1 MNATNHTTE
10 FTRHV
15 PWRIWENPIFLRY
28 CRSRLRLRGLGI
40 ALLITLLIAA
50 FISGLVQ
57 SLGLRSN
64 ADPVSAARS
73 AIIPLF
79 VFQALILFV
88 LGTAQ
93 ASGGMITER
102 DEGVIDYQRL
112 IPMTPLSKVLGYLFG
127 LPVREY
133 AMFLCT
139 LPFTAWALWS
149 GGIECR
155 VWLPLYLIL
164 FTTTL
169 TYHFTGLVTG
179 TVVRN
184 RRWAFLISI
193 GLVFSLYTIVPQMAK
208 FGLVFFK
215 YLTITPVFEESL
227 PGLLPKDAAAALK
240 AGQQLFP
247 TVKFFDLDFPE
258 AVFTAF
264 SQGGL
269 ILVFATMLCRKWQRH
284 EAHLL
289 NKAWALGFFAW
300 VQVLLLGNALPLIE
314 TGELFPSRGF
324 ERFIPLKA
332 DWVPTH
338 GEALAMIAVYGIF
351 SLSLIFILALIIT
364 PNLDRQMRGWRK
376 ARKHGQQKIP
386 VLGDAAPATLFVAIM
401 SILAALG
408 WYAFTCELVES
419 RWYPGHRVGIE
430 MLGVYAIVMFAV
442 GLGFQTLLQWK
453 GGRSLGLAVIFIGV
467 VPIMAGS
474 IMATISDRLLH
485 ISSWVTSISP
495 FSLPVAAPVSR
506 LSINDVEKL
515 PLQAISGAFQFWLL
529 AWSVT
534 AVWLVLKARSA
545 NRDLKAR
552 VFAEGEGGAGG

>member
-1 MNATNHTTE
+1 MNAMNRAPE

-15 PWRIWENPIFLRY
+15 PWRIWGNPIFLRY
-28 CRSRLRLRGLGI
+28 CRSRLRLRGLGV
-40 ALLITLLIAA
+40 ALLITLLIAG

-57 SLGLRSN
+57 SIGIRSST
-64 ADPVSAARS
+64 DPASAARS

-79 VFQALILFV
+79 VLQSLILFV

-102 DEGVIDYQRL
+102 DERVIDYQRL
-112 IPMTPLSKVLGYLFG
+112 IPMSPLSKVLGYLFG

-133 AMFLCT
+133 AMFFCT
-139 LPFTAWALWS
+139 LPFTAWALWR
-149 GGIECR
+149 GEIECR
-155 VWLPLYLIL
+155 VWLPLYLIF

-179 TVVRN
+179 TVVHN
-184 RRWAFLISI
+184 RRWAFLIST
-193 GLVFSLYTIVPQMAK
+193 GLVFSLYTIIPQMAK

-227 PGLLPKDAAAALK
+227 PGILPKNAAAVLK

-247 TVKFFDLDFPE
+247 TVKFFDLDLPE
-258 AVFTAF
+258 TVFTAF

-269 ILVFATMLCRKWQRH
+269 ILVFAIMLCRKWQRH

-289 NKAWALGFFAW
+289 NKAWALVMFAW
-300 VQVLLLGNALPLIE
+300 VQLLLLGNALPLIE
-314 TGELFPSRGF
+314 TSELFPSRGF
-324 ERFIPLKA
+324 ERFIPLGA
-332 DWVPTH
+332 DWAPTH
-338 GEALAMIAVYGIF
+338 GEALAMIVAYGIF

-364 PNLDRQMRGWRK
+364 PNLDRQTRGWRK
-376 ARKHGQQKIP
+376 AHKHGQQKIP
-386 VLGDAAPATLFVAIM
+386 VLSDAAPATLFVAMI

-408 WYAFTCELVES
+408 WYVFTCELVES

-430 MLGVYAIVMFAV
+430 MLGIYAIVMFVV
-442 GLGFQTLLQWK
+442 GVGFQTLLQWK

-474 IMATISDRLLH
+474 IMATISDKLIH
-485 ISSWVTSISP
+485 VSSWVTSMSP
-495 FSLPVAAPVSR
+495 LSLPLAAPVSR

-515 PLQAISGAFQFWLL
+515 PLQAVSGAFHFWLL
-529 AWSVT
+529 LWSAT
-534 AVWLVLKARSA
+534 AIWLVLRACNAS
-545 NRDLKAR
+545 RDLKAR
-552 VFAEGEGGAGG
+552 VFAEDSE

>member
-1 MNATNHTTE
+1 MNANHQASE
-10 FTRHV
+10 FTRHT
-15 PWRIWENPIFLRY
+15 PWRIWKNPIFLRY

-40 ALLITLLIAA
+40 ALLITLLITA

-57 SLGLRSN
+57 SIGIRSN
-64 ADPVSAARS
+64 TDPVSTARN

-93 ASGGMITER
+93 TSGGMITER

-127 LPVREY
+127 LPIREY
-133 AMFLCT
+133 TMFLCT
-139 LPFTAWALWS
+139 LPFTAWALWV
-149 GGIECR
+149 GEIECR
-155 VWLPLYLIL
+155 IWLPLYLIFL
-164 FTTTL
+164 TTTL

-215 YLTITPVFEESL
+215 YLTITPVFQESL
-227 PGLLPKDAAAALK
+227 PGLLPKAAATALK

-247 TVKFFDLDFPE
+247 TVKFFDLDLPE

-300 VQVLLLGNALPLIE
+300 VQLLLLGNALPLIE

-324 ERFIPLKA
+324 ERFIPLKV
-332 DWVPTH
+332 DWAPTH
-338 GEALAMIAVYGIF
+338 GEALAMIGVYGIF
-351 SLSLIFILALIIT
+351 SLSLIFILAVIMT

-376 ARKHGQQKIP
+376 ARKHDQPKISI
-386 VLGDAAPATLFVAIM
+386 LGDAAPATMFVAIM

-408 WYAFTCELVES
+408 WYVFTCELIES
-419 RWYPGHRVGIE
+419 RWYPGHRVGME
-430 MLGVYAIVMFAV
+430 LLGIYTIVMFAT
-442 GLGFQTLLQWK
+442 GLGFQTLLQWR
-453 GGRSLGLAVIFIGV
+453 GGRALGLAMIFIGV

-474 IMATISDRLLH
+474 VMATISDQFLH
-485 ISSWVTSISP
+485 VSSWVTGMSP
-495 FSLPVAAPVSR
+495 LSLPISAPISL
-506 LSINDVEKL
+506 LSINDVKNL
-515 PLQAISGAFQFWLL
+515 PLQSISAAFKFWLL
-529 AWSVT
+529 VWSI
-534 AVWLVLKARSA
+534 AAIWLTFKARIASQEL
-545 NRDLKAR
+545 RAR
-552 VFAEGEGGAGG
+552 VFAEGLGETL

>member
-1 MNATNHTTE
+1 MNAMNHTPE
-10 FTRHV
+10 FTRHT

-57 SLGLRSN
+57 SIGIRSN
-64 ADPVSAARS
+64 TDPVSAARN

-127 LPVREY
+127 LPIREY
-133 AMFLCT
+133 TMFLCT
-139 LPFTAWALWS
+139 LPFTAWALWV
-149 GGIECR
+149 GEIECS
-155 VWLPLYLIL
+155 VWLPLYLIF

-193 GLVFSLYTIVPQMAK
+193 GLVFSLYTVVPQMAK

-215 YLTITPVFEESL
+215 YLTITPVFQESL
-227 PGLLPKDAAAALK
+227 PGLLPNAAAAALK

-324 ERFIPLKA
+324 ERFIPLQA
-332 DWVPTH
+332 DWAPTH

-364 PNLDRQMRGWRK
+364 PNLDRQTRGWRK
-376 ARKHGQQKIP
+376 ARKHDQQKISM
-386 VLGDAAPATLFVAIM
+386 LGDAAPATMFVAIM
-401 SILAALG
+401 SIFAALG
-408 WYAFTCELVES
+408 WHVFTCELIES
-419 RWYPGHRVGIE
+419 RWYPGHRVGME
-430 MLGVYAIVMFAV
+430 MLGIYTIVMLAT

-453 GGRSLGLAVIFIGV
+453 GGRALGLAVIFIGV
-467 VPIMAGS
+467 IPIMAGS
-474 IMATISDRLLH
+474 VMATISDKFLH
-485 ISSWVTSISP
+485 VSSWITSMSP
-495 FSLPVAAPVSR
+495 LSLPVSAPMSL

-515 PLQAISGAFQFWLL
+515 PLQSISAAFKFWLL
-529 AWSVT
+529 VWSI
-534 AVWLVLKARSA
+534 AAIWLAFKARSA
-545 NRDLKAR
+545 NHELRVR
-552 VFAEGEGGAGG
+552 VFAEGDCETL

>member
-1 MNATNHTTE
+1 MNANNQAPE
-10 FTRHV
+10 FTRYA
-15 PWRIWENPIFLRY
+15 PWRIWGNPIFLRY

-57 SLGLRSN
+57 SIGIRSD
-64 ADPVSAARS
+64 ADPISAARN
-73 AIIPLF
+73 AIIPLL

-93 ASGGMITER
+93 SSGGMITER

-127 LPVREY
+127 LPIREY

-139 LPFTAWALWS
+139 LPFTAWALWV
-149 GGIECR
+149 GKIECK
-155 VWLPLYLIL
+155 VWLPLYLIF

-193 GLVFSLYTIVPQMAK
+193 GLVFSLYTIVPQMAN

-215 YLTITPVFEESL
+215 YLTITPVFQESL
-227 PGLLPKDAAAALK
+227 PGLLPNAAAAALK
-240 AGQQLFP
+240 AGQQMFP

-300 VQVLLLGNALPLIE
+300 VQLLLLGNALPLIE

-364 PNLDRQMRGWRK
+364 PNLDRQTRGWRK
-376 ARKHGQQKIP
+376 ARKHGQLKISA
-386 VLGDAAPATLFVAIM
+386 LGDASPATMFVAIM
-401 SILAALG
+401 SIVAALG
-408 WYAFTCELVES
+408 WYIFTCELIES
-419 RWYPGHRVGIE
+419 HWFPGHRVGME
-430 MLGVYAIVMFAV
+430 LLGIYTIVMLAT
-442 GLGFQTLLQWK
+442 GLGFQNLLQWK
-453 GGRSLGLAVIFIGV
+453 GGRALGLAVIFIGV
-467 VPIMAGS
+467 VPIMTGS
-474 IMATISDRLLH
+474 IMATISDRFLH
-485 ISSWVTSISP
+485 VSSWVTGMSP
-495 FSLPVAAPVSR
+495 LSLPISAPISL
-506 LSINDVEKL
+506 LSINDVEKM
-515 PLQAISGAFQFWLL
+515 PLQAISAAFQFWLL
-529 AWSVT
+529 VWSI
-534 AVWLVLKARSA
+534 AAIWLAFKAHRA
-545 NRDLKAR
+545 NRKLRVR
-552 VFAEGEGGAGG
+552 VFAEGDDKPL

>member
-1 MNATNHTTE
+1 MNAINHTPE
-10 FTRHV
+10 FTRHAA
-15 PWRIWENPIFLRY
+15 WRIWENPIFLRY

-57 SLGLRSN
+57 SIGARSN
-64 ADPVSAARS
+64 TDPVSAARS

-93 ASGGMITER
+93 TSGGMITER

-133 AMFLCT
+133 VMFLCT
-139 LPFTAWALWS
+139 LPFTAWAIWS

-164 FTTTL
+164 LSTTL

-193 GLVFSLYTIVPQMAK
+193 GLVFSLYTIVPQMAN

-227 PGLLPKDAAAALK
+227 PGLLPKNAATALK

-284 EAHLL
+284 EARLL
-289 NKAWALGFFAW
+289 NKAWALGFYAW

-332 DWVPTH
+332 DWAPTH
-338 GEALAMIAVYGIF
+338 GEALVMITVYGIF
-351 SLSLIFILALIIT
+351 SLSLTFILALIIT
-364 PNLDRQMRGWRK
+364 PNIDRQTRGWRK
-376 ARKHGQQKIP
+376 ARKHGQEKIP
-386 VLGDAAPATLFVAIM
+386 MLGDAASATGFVAIM
-401 SILAALG
+401 SMLAAFG
-408 WYAFTCELVES
+408 WHVFTWELVES

-430 MLGVYAIVMFAV
+430 MLGIYAIVMLVV

-453 GGRSLGLAVIFIGV
+453 GGRSLGLVMIFIGV

-474 IMATISDRLLH
+474 IMGTISNDLLH
-485 ISSWVTSISP
+485 NSSWITSLSP
-495 FSLPVAAPVSR
+495 LSLPIYAPISK

-515 PLQAISGAFQFWLL
+515 PLRSITGAFQFWLVV
-529 AWSVT
+529 WSSVT
-534 AVWLVLKARSA
+534 VWLTFKAREG
-545 NRDLKAR
+545 NRELKAR
-552 VFAEGEGGAGG
+552 VFAEGDGEAKN

>member
-1 MNATNHTTE
+1 MNAINHTPE
-10 FTRHV
+10 FTRHA

-57 SLGLRSN
+57 SIGVRSN
-64 ADPVSAARS
+64 TDPVSAARS

-93 ASGGMITER
+93 TSGGMITER

-133 AMFLCT
+133 VMFLCT
-139 LPFTAWALWS
+139 LPFTAWAIWS

-164 FTTTL
+164 LSTTL

-215 YLTITPVFEESL
+215 YLTITPVFQESL
-227 PGLLPKDAAAALK
+227 PGLLPKNAAAALK

-269 ILVFATMLCRKWQRH
+269 ILVFVTMLCRKWQRH
-284 EAHLL
+284 EARLL
-289 NKAWALGFFAW
+289 NKAWALGFYAW

-332 DWVPTH
+332 DWAPTH
-338 GEALAMIAVYGIF
+338 GEALVMITVYGIF
-351 SLSLIFILALIIT
+351 SLSLTFILALIIT
-364 PNLDRQMRGWRK
+364 PNIDRQTRGWRK
-376 ARKHGQQKIP
+376 ARKHGQEKIP
-386 VLGDAAPATLFVAIM
+386 MLGDAASATGFVAIM
-401 SILAALG
+401 SMLAAFG
-408 WYAFTCELVES
+408 WHVFTWELVES

-430 MLGVYAIVMFAV
+430 MLGIYAIVMLVV

-453 GGRSLGLAVIFIGV
+453 GGRSLGLVMIFIGV

-474 IMATISDRLLH
+474 IMGTISNDLLH
-485 ISSWVTSISP
+485 NSSWITSLSP
-495 FSLPVAAPVSR
+495 LSLPIYAPISK

-515 PLQAISGAFQFWLL
+515 PLRSITGAFQFWLVV
-529 AWSVT
+529 WSSVT
-534 AVWLVLKARSA
+534 VWLTFKAREG
-545 NRDLKAR
+545 NRELKAR
-552 VFAEGEGGAGG
+552 VFAEGDGEAKN

>member
-1 MNATNHTTE
+1 MNAINHTPE
-10 FTRHV
+10 FTRHAA
-15 PWRIWENPIFLRY
+15 WRIWENPIFLRY

-57 SLGLRSN
+57 SIGIRSN
-64 ADPVSAARS
+64 TDPVSAARS

-93 ASGGMITER
+93 TSGGMITER

-139 LPFTAWALWS
+139 LPFTAWAMWS

-164 FTTTL
+164 LTTTL

-193 GLVFSLYTIVPQMAK
+193 GLVFSLYTIVPQMAN

-227 PGLLPKDAAAALK
+227 PGLLPKNAAAALK

-258 AVFTAF
+258 AIFTAF

-289 NKAWALGFFAW
+289 NKAWALGFYAW

-332 DWVPTH
+332 DWAPTH
-338 GEALAMIAVYGIF
+338 GEALVMISVYGIF
-351 SLSLIFILALIIT
+351 SLSLTFILALIIT
-364 PNLDRQMRGWRK
+364 PNIDRQTRGWRK
-376 ARKHGQQKIP
+376 ARKHGQEKIP
-386 VLGDAAPATLFVAIM
+386 MLGDAASATGFVAIM
-401 SILAALG
+401 SMLAAFG
-408 WYAFTCELVES
+408 WHVFTCELVES

-430 MLGVYAIVMFAV
+430 MLGIYAIVMLVV

-453 GGRSLGLAVIFIGV
+453 GGRSLGLAMIFIGV

-474 IMATISDRLLH
+474 IMGTISNDLLH
-485 ISSWVTSISP
+485 NSSWITSLSP
-495 FSLPVAAPVSR
+495 LSLPIYAPISK

-515 PLQAISGAFQFWLL
+515 PLRSITGAFHFWLVV
-529 AWSVT
+529 WSSVT
-534 AVWLVLKARSA
+534 VWLTFKARA
-545 NRDLKAR
+545 GNRELKAR
-552 VFAEGEGGAGG
+552 VFAEGDSGALG

>member
-1 MNATNHTTE
+1 MNAINHTPE
-10 FTRHV
+10 FTRHAA
-15 PWRIWENPIFLRY
+15 WRIWENPIFLRY

-57 SLGLRSN
+57 SIGIRSN
-64 ADPVSAARS
+64 TDPVSAARS

-93 ASGGMITER
+93 TSGGMITER

-133 AMFLCT
+133 VMFLCT
-139 LPFTAWALWS
+139 LPFTAWAMWS

-164 FTTTL
+164 LSTTL

-193 GLVFSLYTIVPQMAK
+193 GLVFSLYTIVPQMAN

-227 PGLLPKDAAAALK
+227 PGLLPKNAAAALK

-289 NKAWALGFFAW
+289 NKAWALGFYAW

-332 DWVPTH
+332 DWAPTH
-338 GEALAMIAVYGIF
+338 GEALVMISVYGIF
-351 SLSLIFILALIIT
+351 SLSLTFILALIIT
-364 PNLDRQMRGWRK
+364 PNIDRQTRGWRK
-376 ARKHGQQKIP
+376 ARKHGQEKIP
-386 VLGDAAPATLFVAIM
+386 MLGDAASATGFVAIM
-401 SILAALG
+401 SMLAAFG
-408 WYAFTCELVES
+408 WHVFTCELVES

-430 MLGVYAIVMFAV
+430 MLGIYAIVMLVV

-453 GGRSLGLAVIFIGV
+453 GGRSLGLAMIFIGV

-474 IMATISDRLLH
+474 IMGTISNDLLH
-485 ISSWVTSISP
+485 NSSWITSLSP
-495 FSLPVAAPVSR
+495 LSLPIYAPISK

-515 PLQAISGAFQFWLL
+515 PLRSITGAFHFWLVV
-529 AWSVT
+529 WSSVT
-534 AVWLVLKARSA
+534 VWLTFKARA
-545 NRDLKAR
+545 GNRELKAR
-552 VFAEGEGGAGG
+552 VFAEGD

>member
-1 MNATNHTTE
+1 MNTKNQAPE
-10 FTRHV
+10 FTRHA
-15 PWRIWENPIFLRY
+15 PWRIWGNPIFLRY
-28 CRSRLRLRGLGI
+28 CRSRLRPRGLGI
-40 ALLITLLIAA
+40 ALLLTLLISG
-50 FISGLVQ
+50 FITGLVQ
-57 SLGLRSN
+57 SIGIRSD
-64 ADPVSAARS
+64 ADAVSAARS

-79 VFQALILFV
+79 VLQSIILFV
-88 LGTAQ
+88 LGAAQ
-93 ASGGMITER
+93 TSGGMITER
-102 DEGVIDYQRL
+102 DERVIDYQRL
-112 IPMTPLSKVLGYLFG
+112 IPMPPLSKVLGYLFG
-127 LPVREY
+127 LPIRETL
-133 AMFLCT
+133 MFLST

-149 GGIECR
+149 GGVECR
-155 VWLPLYLIL
+155 AWLPVYLIL
-164 FTTTL
+164 ITTEL

-193 GLVFSLYTIVPQMAK
+193 GLVFSLYTVVPQMAK

-227 PGLLPKDAAAALK
+227 PGILPSSTAAALK

-247 TVKFFDLDFPE
+247 TVKFFGLDLPE

-332 DWVPTH
+332 DWAPTH

-364 PNLDRQMRGWRK
+364 PTLDQQMRGWRK

-386 VLGDAAPATLFVAIM
+386 ALGDAAPATMFAAIM
-401 SILAALG
+401 AVIAAVG
-408 WYAFTCELVES
+408 WHIFTCELVES

-430 MLGVYAIVMFAV
+430 MLGIYAIVMVVV

-453 GGRSLGLAVIFIGV
+453 GGRALGLAVIFIGV

-474 IMATISDRLLH
+474 VMATVSDKFLH
-485 ISSWVTSISP
+485 VSSWVTSISP
-495 FSLPVAAPVSR
+495 LSLPLAAPVSR
-506 LSINDVEKL
+506 LSINDLEKL

-529 AWSVT
+529 VWSI
-534 AVWLVLKARSA
+534 AAIWLTLKALNA
-545 NRDLKAR
+545 NHELRAR
-552 VFAEGEGGAGG
+552 VFAEGDDELL

>member
-1 MNATNHTTE
+1 MNAINHTPE
-10 FTRHV
+10 FTRHAA
-15 PWRIWENPIFLRY
+15 WRIWENPIFLRY

-57 SLGLRSN
+57 SIGVRSN
-64 ADPVSAARS
+64 TDPVSAARS

-93 ASGGMITER
+93 TSGGMITER

-139 LPFTAWALWS
+139 LPFTAWAMWS

-164 FTTTL
+164 LTTTL

-193 GLVFSLYTIVPQMAK
+193 GLVFSLYTIVPQMAN

-215 YLTITPVFEESL
+215 YLTITPVFQESL
-227 PGLLPKDAAAALK
+227 PGLLPKNAAAALK

-289 NKAWALGFFAW
+289 NKAWALGFYAW

-332 DWVPTH
+332 DWAPTH
-338 GEALAMIAVYGIF
+338 GEALVMITVYGIF
-351 SLSLIFILALIIT
+351 SLSLTFILALIIT
-364 PNLDRQMRGWRK
+364 PNIDRQTRGWRK
-376 ARKHGQQKIP
+376 ARKHGQEKIP
-386 VLGDAAPATLFVAIM
+386 MLGDAASATGFVAIM
-401 SILAALG
+401 SMFAAFG
-408 WYAFTCELVES
+408 WHIFTCELVES

-430 MLGVYAIVMFAV
+430 MLGIYAIVMLVV

-453 GGRSLGLAVIFIGV
+453 GGRSLGLAMIFIGV

-474 IMATISDRLLH
+474 IMGTISNDLLH
-485 ISSWVTSISP
+485 NSSWITSLSP
-495 FSLPVAAPVSR
+495 LSLPIYAPISK

-515 PLQAISGAFQFWLL
+515 PLRSITGAFHFWLVV
-529 AWSVT
+529 WSSVT
-534 AVWLVLKARSA
+534 VWLTFKARA
-545 NRDLKAR
+545 GNRELKAR
-552 VFAEGEGGAGG
+552 VFAEGDSGALG

>member
-1 MNATNHTTE
+1 MNAMNHTPE
-10 FTRHV
+10 FTRHA

-50 FISGLVQ
+50 FISGLTQ
-57 SLGLRSN
+57 SIGIRSN
-64 ADPVSAARS
+64 TDPVSAARN

-79 VFQALILFV
+79 VFQSLILFV

-93 ASGGMITER
+93 ASGGLITER

-127 LPVREY
+127 LPIREY
-133 AMFLCT
+133 TMFLCT
-139 LPFTAWALWS
+139 LPFTAWALWV
-149 GGIECR
+149 GEIECR
-155 VWLPLYLIL
+155 VWLPLYLIF

-215 YLTITPVFEESL
+215 YLTITPVFQESL
-227 PGLLPKDAAAALK
+227 PGLLPNAAAAALK

-324 ERFIPLKA
+324 ERFIPLQA
-332 DWVPTH
+332 DWAPTH

-364 PNLDRQMRGWRK
+364 PNLDRQTRGWRK
-376 ARKHGQQKIP
+376 ARKHDQQKISM
-386 VLGDAAPATLFVAIM
+386 LGDAAPATMFVAIM

-408 WYAFTCELVES
+408 WHIFTCELIES
-419 RWYPGHRVGIE
+419 RWYPGHRVGME
-430 MLGVYAIVMFAV
+430 MLGIYTIVMLAT

-453 GGRSLGLAVIFIGV
+453 GGRALGLAVIFIGV
-467 VPIMAGS
+467 IPIMAGS
-474 IMATISDRLLH
+474 VMATISDKFLH
-485 ISSWVTSISP
+485 VSSWITSMSP
-495 FSLPVAAPVSR
+495 LSLPVSAPMSL

-515 PLQAISGAFQFWLL
+515 PQQSISAAFKFWLL
-529 AWSVT
+529 VWSI
-534 AVWLVLKARSA
+534 AAIWLACKARGA
-545 NRDLKAR
+545 NHELRVR
-552 VFAEGEGGAGG
+552 VFAEGDGDGP